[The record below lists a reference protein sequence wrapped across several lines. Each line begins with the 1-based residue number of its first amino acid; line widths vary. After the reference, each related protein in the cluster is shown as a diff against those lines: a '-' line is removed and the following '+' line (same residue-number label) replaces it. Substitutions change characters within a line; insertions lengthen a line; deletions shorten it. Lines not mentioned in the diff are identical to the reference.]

1 MYKLLIVDDEHIVRE
16 GLKIIIDWNDYGF
29 QVCGEAVDGK
39 DGLNKILELDPD
51 LVLMD
56 IKMPGLQGIDV
67 IEEVRKRGFSG
78 KIILLTGYS
87 EFEYAQ
93 SAIKLGVSYY
103 LLKPIDEDEL
113 IEAAAKIYKE
123 LQEEARI
130 KNYIDKS
137 KKYIQNDTI
146 RKIVTQEESIDN
158 LRKEIETSN
167 FNFNFNSY
175 QVAILDVNMRKNN
188 SDNVIE
194 QYCHR
199 ILEHIK
205 DVELFI
211 DEDKPA
217 LVLKGRNVEDAVDVL
232 NMLYKNI
239 VEENSEYR
247 VFIALG
253 RTVNDIK
260 DTYVSHRDARTI
272 MNKRFLYG
280 NLRVAALEQ
289 INITDGMQNQNI
301 KEVDLDKIYTAVEV
315 GDSEKLDH
323 AFDEMDVF
331 FKQSGF
337 SAEKIKGMCVNYFIE
352 MKDKVVLNYEEY
364 KESMPSKEVVIHKI
378 YEKGNLFDLL
388 EYLKGE
394 FINISRTIS
403 NTNSENTMK
412 RILNYIHKNYN
423 KELRLELLAEIFNYN
438 SAYLGKMFKNYTGE
452 SFNVYLDK
460 VRIDNAKAMLLNND
474 LKVYQVSE
482 KVGISNIDYFYSKF
496 KKYVG
501 ISPKEFRN
509 SKE

>member
-16 GLKIIIDWNDYGF
+16 GLKIIIEWNDYGF

-39 DGLNKILELDPD
+39 DGVNKILELEPD

-56 IKMPGLQGIDV
+56 IKMPGLQGIDA
-67 IEEVRKRGFSG
+67 IEEVRKKGYNG

-113 IEAAAKIYKE
+113 IEAVAKIYKE
-123 LQEEARI
+123 LQEEDKI
-130 KNYIDKS
+130 KNYINKS
-137 KKYIQNDTI
+137 KKHIQNDTI
-146 RKIVTQEESIDN
+146 RNIVTQEESIDD
-158 LRKEIETSN
+158 LRKEVETGN

-175 QVAILDVNMRKNN
+175 QVAILVANIKKSSSHMD
-188 SDNVIE
+188 IE
-194 QYCHR
+194 ECCNK
-199 ILEHIK
+199 IIK
-205 DVELFI
+205 DINDVELFVH
-211 DEDKPA
+211 EDMLV
-217 LVLKGRNVEDAVDVL
+217 LVLKGRTVGEAVDEL
-232 NMLYKNI
+232 NMVCGYMTEKLN
-239 VEENSEYR
+239 EDSA
-247 VFIALG
+247 FIALG
-253 RTVNDIK
+253 RTVSDIMEA
-260 DTYVSHRDARTI
+260 YISYNDARTI
-272 MNKRFLYG
+272 MDKRFLYE
-280 NLRVAALEQ
+280 NLKVAALER
-289 INITDGMQNQNI
+289 INHTGELKGQKS
-301 KEVDLDKIYTAVEV
+301 KEADIDRIYTAVEV
-315 GDSEKLDH
+315 GDGEKLNQ
-323 AFDEMDVF
+323 AFCEMDLF

-352 MKDKVVLNYEEY
+352 LKDKIVLNYEEY
-364 KESMPSKEVVIHKI
+364 KDSIPSKDSVIHKI
-378 YEKGNLFDLL
+378 YEKRNLFELL
-388 EYLKGE
+388 EYLKSE
-394 FINISRTIS
+394 FINISRKIS

-412 RILNYIHKNYN
+412 RILNYIQKNYN
-423 KELRLELLAEIFNYN
+423 KELKLELLAEIFNYN

-460 VRIDNAKAMLLNND
+460 VRINTAKELLLNND

-501 ISPKEFRN
+501 VSPKEFRN